1 MDVNSASY
9 RMTEAA
15 GRDNLDEIMR
25 LLDLGIPADC
35 RNSYGWTAFMTAVW
49 NGKDRCADALVN
61 AGADINALDTG
72 GNSVLSHACIRN
84 EPECIKRILKYGPN
98 LDLCE
103 TNGDSP
109 LYKAVKENNPECVKL
124 LLDAGANVNKKGAGG
139 WTPLHRASRQTGCDM
154 CVKLLIEAGADINIK
169 DNWGRTPLYIAAE
182 SRLVSVMKSLIK
194 AGADPLI
201 QGISGFDSIQ
211 TLKFTSPVK
220 YKKYSGE
227 LIALAEKV
235 RTSRLEKEDMRKK
248 TVTGYEFDI

>member
-1 MDVNSASY
+1 MDVNSAGY

-15 GRDNLDEIMR
+15 GRDDLDEVKR
-25 LLDLGIPADC
+25 LLDLGISADC
-35 RNSYGWTAFMTAVW
+35 RNSYGWTPFMVALW
-49 NGKDRCADALVN
+49 NGMDRCAETLFK

-72 GNSVLSHACIRN
+72 GDSVLSHACVRN
-84 EPECIKRILKYGPN
+84 EPECIKRILKYGPD

-109 LYKAVKENNPECVKL
+109 LYKAVRENNPECVKL
-124 LLDAGANVNKKGAGG
+124 LLEAGADVNKKGTDG
-139 WTPLHRASRQTGCDM
+139 WTALHRASRQTGCDM
-154 CVKLLIEAGADINIK
+154 CAKLLIEAGADINIK

-182 SRLVSVMKSLIK
+182 SRLVSVMKGLIK

-220 YKKYSGE
+220 YKKYAGE
-227 LIALAEKV
+227 LTALAEKV
-235 RTSRLEKEDMRKK
+235 RASRLKKEDMRKK
-248 TVTGYEFDI
+248 AETGYEFDI

>member
-1 MDVNSASY
+1 MDVNSAGY

-15 GRDNLDEIMR
+15 GRDDLDEVKR
-25 LLDLGIPADC
+25 LLDLGISADC
-35 RNSYGWTAFMTAVW
+35 RNSYGWTPFMVALW
-49 NGKDRCADALVN
+49 NGMDRCAETLFK

-72 GNSVLSHACIRN
+72 GDSVLSHACIRN

-109 LYKAVKENNPECVKL
+109 LYKAVRENNPECVKL
-124 LLDAGANVNKKGAGG
+124 LLEAGADVNKKGTDG
-139 WTPLHRASRQTGCDM
+139 WTALHRASRQTGCDM
-154 CVKLLIEAGADINIK
+154 CAKLLIEAGADINIK

-182 SRLVSVMKSLIK
+182 SRLVSVMKGLIK

-220 YKKYSGE
+220 YKKYAGE
-227 LIALAEKV
+227 LTALAEKV
-235 RTSRLEKEDMRKK
+235 RASRLKKEDMRKK
-248 TVTGYEFDI
+248 AETGYEFDI